1 MNKQQSENSKFK
13 SSIKEAVTTLE
24 SLRRDSENPKEVSF
38 PEYVRARYSCSM
50 ESYYEDLGIDPQL
63 DTISNIVTTPDED
76 YKWLV
81 PETVREALRLG
92 LRKAPIYS
100 SIIAAEQTV
109 KSLNVTAPWIN
120 MSDATPRYVG
130 EAETITLGGIS
141 YGEKSF
147 KLRKLGRGIKIP
159 YEVRQYVALNVVSIF
174 LQDMGVK
181 LGHGI
186 DSLLIDVLLNGEQA
200 NGSESAPVVGIGNTV
215 TGIVYKDILRVWLRM
230 SRIGKNPTAMIGGED
245 MALDL
250 LDLPEFK
257 EKHAGTTAA
266 TLNVKTPIPTKSDFF
281 IHGSMPDDQLL
292 VIDPSSTVIKY
303 NSQPLLV
310 ETEKIV
316 SNQTEA
322 TYATLTTGFGI
333 VYRDSRVVIDSS
345 LAFSG
350 NGFPSYMDASA
361 LESVTIE

>member
-1 MNKQQSENSKFK
+1 
-13 SSIKEAVTTLE
+13 
-24 SLRRDSENPKEVSF
+24 
-38 PEYVRARYSCSM
+38 
-50 ESYYEDLGIDPQL
+50 
-63 DTISNIVTTPDED
+63 
-76 YKWLV
+76 
-81 PETVREALRLG
+81 
-92 LRKAPIYS
+92 
-100 SIIAAEQTV
+100 
-109 KSLNVTAPWIN
+109 
-120 MSDATPRYVG
+120 
-130 EAETITLGGIS
+130 
-141 YGEKSF
+141 
-147 KLRKLGRGIKIP
+147 
-159 YEVRQYVALNVVSIF
+159 
-174 LQDMGVK
+174 
-181 LGHGI
+181 
-186 DSLLIDVLLNGEQA
+186 
-200 NGSESAPVVGIGNTV
+200 
-215 TGIVYKDILRVWLRM
+215 
-230 SRIGKNPTAMIGGED
+230 MIGGED